1 MAERRTGG
9 LSRRPDFGTTA
20 EDRLMGT
27 AISPTPPATAAA
39 STRGASGARDA
50 SGAQEARPREQTPA
64 PRRRPLKVHEGLAD
78 QLRDAVLFLR
88 GRGRPELTQNELLDE
103 IIEQGLDQLRKELND
118 ARPFPGSS
126 RRGALRS
133 R

>member
-1 MAERRTGG
+1 
-9 LSRRPDFGTTA
+9 
-20 EDRLMGT
+20 MGT
-27 AISPTPPATAAA
+27 AISPATAAA
-39 STRGASGARDA
+39 SRGASGA
-50 SGAQEARPREQTPA
+50 SGAQEARPREQPPA

-88 GRGRPELTQNELLDE
+88 GHGRPELTQNELLDE

>member
-1 MAERRTGG
+1 
-9 LSRRPDFGTTA
+9 
-20 EDRLMGT
+20 MGT
-27 AISPTPPATAAA
+27 EISPAPPATAAA
-39 STRGASGARDA
+39 STKGAAGASGSRDA
-50 SGAQEARPREQTPA
+50 SGAQEARPREQTSA

-88 GRGRPELTQNELLDE
+88 GHGRPELTQNELLDE
-103 IIEQGLDQLRKELND
+103 IIEQGLGQLRKELND